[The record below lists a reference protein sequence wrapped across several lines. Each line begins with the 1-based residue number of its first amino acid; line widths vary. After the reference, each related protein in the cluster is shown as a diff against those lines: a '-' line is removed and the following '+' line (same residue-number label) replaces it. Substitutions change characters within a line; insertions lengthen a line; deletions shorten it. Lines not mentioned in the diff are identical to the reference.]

1 MQYID
6 DAEFQIAIDL
16 DNGAR
21 ISSITW
27 RELQFT
33 IPYRGSPLH
42 SGWYAMGPWAGRVR
56 DGIIR
61 GADGEVFQ
69 LPTNIVPPHAM
80 RCVGHLNTIPVIANY
95 RRGSECIR
103 GSPVT

>member
-27 RELQFT
+27 RDLQFT
-33 IPYRGSPLH
+33 VPYRGGPLDY
-42 SGWYAMGPWAGRVR
+42 GWYAMGLWAGRIR
-56 DGIIR
+56 DGIMFS
-61 GADGEVFQ
+61 ADGEEIQ
-69 LPTNIVPPHAM
+69 LPTNIMPLL
-80 RCVGHLNTIPVIANY
+80 R
-95 RRGSECIR
+95 S
-103 GSPVT
+103 

>member
-27 RELQFT
+27 RDLQFT
-33 IPYRGSPLH
+33 IPYRGTPLH
-42 SGWYAMGPWAGRVR
+42 SGWYS
-56 DGIIR
+56 I
-61 GADGEVFQ
+61 
-69 LPTNIVPPHAM
+69 
-80 RCVGHLNTIPVIANY
+80 
-95 RRGSECIR
+95 
-103 GSPVT
+103 

>member
-27 RELQFT
+27 RDLQFT
-33 IPYRGSPLH
+33 VPYRGTPMD
-42 SGWYAMGPWAGRVR
+42 SGWYAMGP
-56 DGIIR
+56 
-61 GADGEVFQ
+61 
-69 LPTNIVPPHAM
+69 
-80 RCVGHLNTIPVIANY
+80 
-95 RRGSECIR
+95 
-103 GSPVT
+103 